1 MLYLL
6 DASMLITANNKY
18 YPLESVPEFWEWL
31 FYIAKQ
37 GHVKIPLEIFEEIK
51 DGPTDMEK
59 DLLYAWLQQ
68 PFIKKTLLLDESVD
82 AKLVEKVVTQGY
94 APDLNDTEVEQLGRD
109 PFLVAYAMAAPD
121 KRIVVTS
128 EVSKPKKRRQNRRLP
143 DVCDALDIQW
153 CDPFDFNKAL
163 GFRTDWKLKSIDKDA

>member
-6 DASMLITANNKY
+6 DASMLITASNKY
-18 YPLESVPEFWEWL
+18 YPLDSVPEFWEWL
-31 FYIAKQ
+31 FHMARQ
-37 GHVKIPLEIFEEIK
+37 GRAKIPLEIFEEIK
-51 DGPTDMEK
+51 DGPTDAEK

-68 PFIKKTLLLDESVD
+68 PFVKKALLLAESVD
-82 AKLVEKVVTQGY
+82 AAFVERVVTRGY
-94 APDLNDTEVEQLGRD
+94 APDLTDTEVEQLGRD

-143 DVCDALDIQW
+143 DVCNTLDIQW

-163 GFRTDWKLKSIDKDA
+163 EFRTDWKSKSIDKST